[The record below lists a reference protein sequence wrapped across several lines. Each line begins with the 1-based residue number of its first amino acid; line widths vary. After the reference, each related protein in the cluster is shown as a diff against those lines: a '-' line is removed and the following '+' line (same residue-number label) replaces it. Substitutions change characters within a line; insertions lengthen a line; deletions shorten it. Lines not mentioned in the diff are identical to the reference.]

1 MELAPTSC
9 NGGVSPS
16 LVHWHLR
23 KCGGTTIREALV
35 RHPAYIEAHTGFWGV
50 LAEERRHKVA
60 PRPGCSTPQRFVVL
74 REPYSQLIS
83 EMDHFPWSFVFSRN
97 KTVYTAADRIHVT
110 PNHLVCGQSAQ
121 LGLCNRRGQCNA
133 TEVLEMID
141 TQIDYVGF
149 FEHLDVT
156 FRALGEW
163 FTCWDELHRPEALAP
178 APAAA
183 GAPAGRANLTWASL
197 RRNMEWSLRQAAARF
212 NRTSH
217 ERATRLTDADGI
229 AARLAD
235 GHMRF
240 RDNASRDAA
249 HFVLQRAPARATDFE
264 AEHACAIEVHR
275 RAVARYGTGA
285 PTARA
290 LHRVAAAEP
299 VCVVGVDQL
308 GGTTSGG
315 GARNV

>member
-178 APAAA
+178 APRGGCAGGACRPDVGFAAA
-183 GAPAGRANLTWASL
+183 QYGV
-197 RRNMEWSLRQAAARF
+197 SLRQAAARF

-235 GHMRF
+235 GHALPRQ
-240 RDNASRDAA
+240 RQPRRRALCAA
-249 HFVLQRAPARATDFE
+249 ARAS
-264 AEHACAIEVHR
+264 ARHR
-275 RAVARYGTGA
+275 
-285 PTARA
+285 
-290 LHRVAAAEP
+290 L
-299 VCVVGVDQL
+299 
-308 GGTTSGG
+308 
-315 GARNV
+315 